1 MHRSTSRPFYLLVKC
16 AENACSWV
24 TYGQPKNGAHCIFVK
39 SGDSI
44 SIVEVVVAQNIRDE
58 VTRHATR

>member
-24 TYGQPKNGAHCIFVK
+24 TYGQPKNDAHCILVK
-39 SGDSI
+39 SADSI
-44 SIVEVVVAQNIRDE
+44 FIVEVLLAQKIRDG
-58 VTRHATR
+58 VTRDASR